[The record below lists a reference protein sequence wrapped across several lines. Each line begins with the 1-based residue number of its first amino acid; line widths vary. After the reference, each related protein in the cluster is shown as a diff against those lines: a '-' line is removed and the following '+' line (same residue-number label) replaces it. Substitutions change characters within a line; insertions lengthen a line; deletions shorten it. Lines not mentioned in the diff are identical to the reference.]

1 MLITTLTTFF
11 LNMNE
16 LLDKHALFKKVS
28 KYQLKL
34 KSKSWMTAAV
44 HKSILLKIS
53 LFEKYIKLKDS
64 VKENETYDKCK
75 YYKNLFQL

>member
-1 MLITTLTTFF
+1 
-11 LNMNE
+11 
-16 LLDKHALFKKVS
+16 
-28 KYQLKL
+28 
-34 KSKSWMTAAV
+34 MTAAV

>member
-1 MLITTLTTFF
+1 MNHFEKDWDLILNVEKNDVNHYFDNYF

-44 HKSILLKIS
+44 HKSILLKI
-53 LFEKYIKLKDS
+53 LCLR
-64 VKENETYDKCK
+64 NTL
-75 YYKNLFQL
+75 N